1 MEQKRERGRL
11 RRAVER
17 FDQLGIVLVL
27 VVLVVVV
34 SFTNSTFYSANNIIN
49 VLRSTSFVFII
60 GIAVTFVLIT
70 GGLDLSVGR
79 VMAMSGIL
87 SAMAA
92 QSGMNLGICILAG
105 LAFGFVIGL
114 LNGLL
119 IVKLNIPALIVT
131 LGMMYVCDGL
141 VLIVTMGSPV
151 YPLPESFKRL
161 GQGTMLGIPNIVVIA
176 LVLAVIGA
184 FVLKNT
190 RFGRHVYSIG
200 GNRETARLV
209 GINVGFTQVSVYVL
223 SAMASAAAG
232 ILMAGRLN
240 SAQPSAGN
248 GYEMTVVAA
257 VIIGGTSMFGGSGS
271 ILGTLLGSLLM
282 TVIENVLLLMK
293 ISAYW
298 QSLVIGIIIIF
309 AVGLDQYRR
318 KKYGLG

>member
-1 MEQKRERGRL
+1 MEQNKEKSRIRL
-11 RRAVER
+11 AIER
-17 FDQLGIVLVL
+17 FDQLGIVAVLVL
-27 VVLVVVV
+27 LILMV
-34 SFTNSTFYSANNIIN
+34 SFKNPTFYSAKNIVN

-60 GIAVTFVLIT
+60 GIAVTYVLIT

-79 VMAMSGIL
+79 VMAMAGIL

-92 QSGMNLGICILAG
+92 QSGMPMAICVAVG
-105 LAFGFVIGL
+105 LLFGLIIGL
-114 LNGLL
+114 INGLL
-119 IVKLNIPALIVT
+119 IVKMDIPPLIVT

-141 VLIVTMGSPV
+141 ILIVTMGSPV
-151 YPLPESFKRL
+151 YPLPDAFKNM
-161 GQGTMLGIPNIVVIA
+161 GQGKICGVPNVVLVA
-176 LVLAVIGA
+176 LVLAIVGA
-184 FVLKNT
+184 FVLKYT
-190 RFGRHVYSIG
+190 KYGRQVYSIG

-209 GINVGFTQVSVYVL
+209 GINVAQIQISVYIL
-223 SAMASAAAG
+223 SAMASAIAG
-232 ILMAGRLN
+232 IMMAGRLN

-271 ILGTLLGSLLM
+271 ILGTLLGAILM
-282 TVIENVLLLMK
+282 TVIENILLLMK

-298 QSLVIGIIIIF
+298 QSLIIGIIIVF